1 MIGIVCVPEDKD
13 YDGVYKEI
21 GLVSDSLIITETTR
35 NISLHFPPFRNA
47 VETALRYN
55 DDITHVPTLAAAVEE
70 AKERAGTDG
79 TILIVGTQS
88 IIADATELWGFSYEV
103 I

>member
-1 MIGIVCVPEDKD
+1 M
-13 YDGVYKEI
+13 
-21 GLVSDSLIITETTR
+21 
-35 NISLHFPPFRNA
+35 
-47 VETALRYN
+47 
-55 DDITHVPTLAAAVEE
+55 PTLAAAVEE
-70 AKERAGTDG
+70 ARERAGTDG